1 MIEFAPEPG
10 GREPLAAFLQS
21 LRWADW
27 ESTTGPIRLSADLT
41 LADLAEAAFFHNT
54 RLLLATLAAE
64 EGTAATA
71 TGSLNRVFV
80 RELFD
85 QLTLPE
91 PFRFLTQR
99 GCKVINERDV
109 WPLHLVRVVS
119 QCAGFVGLRKQ
130 RFHITRAGRALLP
143 EGQAGAL
150 FRRLFLAYFRKFN
163 LHYDFCLRDV
173 PGIQSTMA
181 AILWRL
187 DTVVRDWTPVRGL
200 APQILLP
207 AIIRQLVAATV
218 PVPHQGVDP
227 GRLRFGTPY
236 RSWADPTAAQRRLMT
251 ELNAVISRSVLVAKV
266 HQFSHWTRR
275 RAMKPWPI
283 VQLGE
288 VLRHSVGVRQPLPFP
303 AH

>member
-27 ESTTGPIRLSADLT
+27 ESATGPIRLSADLT
-41 LADLAEAAFFHNT
+41 LADLAEAVFFRNT
-54 RLLLATLAAE
+54 RLLLAALAAE

-85 QLTLPE
+85 QFTLPE
-91 PFRFLTQR
+91 PFRLMTQR

-109 WPLHLVRVVS
+109 WPLHLVRVLS

-130 RFHITRAGRALLP
+130 RFRITRMGRALLP

-150 FRRLFLAYFRKFN
+150 FRRLFLAYFRKFD
-163 LHYDFCLRDV
+163 LHYDFRLRDV

-187 DTVVRDWTPVRGL
+187 DTVARDWRPVRGL

-207 AIIRQLVAATV
+207 AVLQQLVAAK
-218 PVPHQGVDP
+218 
-227 GRLRFGTPY
+227 RSPY
-236 RSWADPTAAQRRLMT
+236 DTEEWILAGYVLEPLTDLGLIQQRPDTGWMT
-251 ELNAVISRSVLVAKV
+251 ESERREIRVSALWRKFISFHAGPGGAR
-266 HQFSHWTRR
+266 
-275 RAMKPWPI
+275 
-283 VQLGE
+283 
-288 VLRHSVGVRQPLPFP
+288 
-303 AH
+303 

>member
-27 ESTTGPIRLSADLT
+27 ESATGPIRLSADLT
-41 LADLAEAAFFHNT
+41 LADLAEAVFFRNT
-54 RLLLATLAAE
+54 RILLAALAAE

-71 TGSLNRVFV
+71 TGNLNRVFV
-80 RELFD
+80 RALFD
-85 QLTLPE
+85 QFTLPE
-91 PFRFLTQR
+91 PFRLMTQR

-109 WPLHLVRVVS
+109 WPLHLVLVVS

-130 RFHITRAGRALLP
+130 RFRITRMGRALLP

-150 FRRLFLAYFRKFN
+150 FRRLFLAYFRKFD
-163 LHYDFCLRDV
+163 LHYDFRLRDV

-187 DTVVRDWTPVRGL
+187 DTVARDWRPVRGL

-207 AIIRQLVAATV
+207 AVLRQLVAAK
-218 PVPHQGVDP
+218 
-227 GRLRFGTPY
+227 RSPY
-236 RSWADPTAAQRRLMT
+236 DTEEWILAGYVLEPLTDLGLIQQRPDTGWMT
-251 ELNAVISRSVLVAKV
+251 ESERREIRVSALWRKFISFHAGPGGAR
-266 HQFSHWTRR
+266 
-275 RAMKPWPI
+275 
-283 VQLGE
+283 
-288 VLRHSVGVRQPLPFP
+288 
-303 AH
+303 

>member
-27 ESTTGPIRLSADLT
+27 ESATGPIRLSADLT
-41 LADLAEAAFFHNT
+41 LADLAEAVFFRNT
-54 RLLLATLAAE
+54 RLLLAALAAE

-91 PFRFLTQR
+91 PWRLLTQR
-99 GCKVINERDV
+99 GGKVINERDV
-109 WPLHLVRVVS
+109 WPLHLVRVLS

-130 RFHITRAGRALLP
+130 RFQITRTGRALLP

-150 FRRLFLAYFRKFN
+150 FRRLFLAYFRKFD
-163 LHYDFCLRDV
+163 LHYDFRLRDV

-187 DTVVRDWTPVRGL
+187 DTVARDWRPVRGL

-207 AIIRQLVAATV
+207 AVLQQLVAAK
-218 PVPHQGVDP
+218 
-227 GRLRFGTPY
+227 RSPY
-236 RSWADPTAAQRRLMT
+236 DTEEWILAGYVLEPLTDLGLIQQRPDTGWMT
-251 ELNAVISRSVLVAKV
+251 ESERREIRVSALWRKFISFHAGPGGAR
-266 HQFSHWTRR
+266 
-275 RAMKPWPI
+275 
-283 VQLGE
+283 
-288 VLRHSVGVRQPLPFP
+288 
-303 AH
+303 